1 MLMTQDTSCSPGAPN
16 WEKLSHEAKLRHGIP
31 ASLSQGMPKSG
42 VVHNC
47 KFRRKKK
54 MAFDLQ
60 KNHIFTHTY
69 AISSLALQLL
79 FNKERDK
86 TRRWNLKNREKKR
99 TSHFPSCPTNRAD
112 PFTSQGKFY
121 AKCIFSCWLCS
132 PWIHSQ
138 IYQGRWLHWALF
150 FLFCFVFPIRLLL
163 KIFPFISMF
172 YEENA

>member
-1 MLMTQDTSCSPGAPN
+1 
-16 WEKLSHEAKLRHGIP
+16 
-31 ASLSQGMPKSG
+31 
-42 VVHNC
+42 
-47 KFRRKKK
+47 

-86 TRRWNLKNREKKR
+86 TRRWNLRNREKKK
-99 TSHFPSCPTNRAD
+99 TSHFPSSLQTEQTPSLHKASFTLNAYFPTDSAHPGSILRSTKAD
-112 PFTSQGKFY
+112 D
-121 AKCIFSCWLCS
+121 CIEPCV
-132 PWIHSQ
+132 
-138 IYQGRWLHWALF
+138 
-150 FLFCFVFPIRLLL
+150 FCFVFPIRLLL